1 MRAQLQYR
9 LPQTPEL
16 LTICLAI
23 VCVSFSPSSPF
34 PASRCLYLSWTPRCG
49 RIAGGVLADPEVPI
63 TCLGHGDGRLR
74 ACTALGRGKTRQ
86 LGAPPMALENRGHP
100 TLPRAPPG
108 PRCAPGSRPQSRC
121 AKPRG
126 PRGSSGVPL
135 RAEKPLPGRGKP
147 RSTARRVWGRSGNL
161 PVSPHPPQPA
171 APTRVVTK
179 PPEFALSFQF
189 RALESLHVS
198 CVYLLIPTASEK
210 KNRLFFFLLNFWTL
224 IEDKWQMVFIK
235 IPLLFPPPPALGV
248 FRQTVQTS
256 GDAHVQKHSIFLR
269 SVTRS
274 YRLSR
279 ALFPGAN
286 FGDTAVPRTSPL
298 RPVL

>member
-1 MRAQLQYR
+1 MPAQPWGGERPGSSGLPRWHWRTEGTPPCPGLPPAPAARPAHGRRAAAQ
-9 LPQTPEL
+9 
-16 LTICLAI
+16 
-23 VCVSFSPSSPF
+23 SPGVPG
-34 PASRCLYLSWTPRCG
+34 ARRGSRC
-49 RIAGGVLADPEVPI
+49 GGE
-63 TCLGHGDGRLR
+63 
-74 ACTALGRGKTRQ
+74 
-86 LGAPPMALENRGHP
+86 
-100 TLPRAPPG
+100 APPG
-108 PRCAPGSRPQSRC
+108 QGKASEHGETCVGQVW
-121 AKPRG
+121 KPAG
-126 PRGSSGVPL
+126 
-135 RAEKPLPGRGKP
+135 LPP
-147 RSTARRVWGRSGNL
+147 
-161 PVSPHPPQPA
+161 PPQPA